1 MQKICLARNV
11 TFVWKLSLID
21 VAPNKRITTCSCEY
35 GRNLLNKDNS
45 PIISACEDFSIDAPT
60 SNMLV
65 SSLLSSSLGPLAL
78 HS

>member
-1 MQKICLARNV
+1 MQSICLARNV

-21 VAPNKRITTCSCEY
+21 VAPSKRITAGSCEY
-35 GRNLLNKDNS
+35 GCNLLNKDNS
-45 PIISACEDFSIDAPT
+45 PIVICKDFSIDAPT